1 MTARLGG
8 GAEFTADRMSV
19 TRLCEI
25 VNLGR
30 PMEGKYKRK
39 SFIKVHFC
47 SITKYLAIDCEMD
60 QIDGQ
65 SDASLVCKVTIINS
79 DGQIVLD
86 TLVDYNLPKR
96 SKRSSQPS
104 ASESPALENKDC
116 GKKLKRTH

>member
-1 MTARLGG
+1 MPARLGG
-8 GAEFTADRMSV
+8 GAELTADRMRV

-39 SFIKVHFC
+39 SLIKVHFC

-86 TLVDYNLPKR
+86 TLVDYNKVEKK
-96 SKRSSQPS
+96 SKRSSPTQS
-104 ASESPALENKDC
+104 L
-116 GKKLKRTH
+116 GF